1 MKPVVASVLTFA
13 ITAALCGPAVA
24 QHREHDRDSD
34 TVRSDVARVIR
45 VEQVD
50 GGVRGHPSEQVLRQE
65 CWNERTN
72 RNETGY
78 YRDDQGRLYQG
89 DGRSSNKTARTVI
102 GAIIGGA
109 LGNQVGDGRGQ
120 TAATIAGAAAGAAI
134 GSKSGRRDNDRFQGY
149 DRYSDSS
156 GIERRCRTI
165 TEVVQGHGGREPTF
179 LVSYRYGGQDYEAFT
194 NYNPGRNIRVV
205 VDVQPQE
212 GNINYRP

>member
-1 MKPVVASVLTFA
+1 MKPIAATVLTFA
-13 ITAALCGPAVA
+13 IATALSSSAIA
-24 QHREHDRDSD
+24 QNQGRDYD
-34 TVRSDVARVIR
+34 NARSDVARVIR

-50 GGVRGHPSEQVLRQE
+50 GGRQSQPREQVLRQE

-78 YRDDQGRLYQG
+78 YRDEQGRLYQG

-134 GSKSGRRDNDRFQGY
+134 GSKSGRRNDDRFEGY
-149 DRYSDSS
+149 DRYSDNS
-156 GIERRCRTI
+156 GVERRCRTV
-165 TEVVQGHGGREPTF
+165 TEVVEGHGGRAPTF
-179 LVSYRYGGQDYEAFT
+179 RVSYRYGGQDYQALT
-194 NYNPGRNIRVV
+194 NYDPGSNIRVV
-205 VDVQPQE
+205 VDVRPQD
-212 GNINYRP
+212 GNNNYSRD